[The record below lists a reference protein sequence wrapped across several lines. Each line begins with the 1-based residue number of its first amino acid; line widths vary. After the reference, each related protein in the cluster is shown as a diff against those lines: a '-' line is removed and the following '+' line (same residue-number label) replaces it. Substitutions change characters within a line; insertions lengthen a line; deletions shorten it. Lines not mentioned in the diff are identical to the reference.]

1 MLNDYFTTPKRSGF
15 DTLPSPVE
23 KEAPLVVLA
32 DELDYLFTKNQQVIY
47 KLFDWPHDPNSR
59 LIVIVGAA
67 GGVSIRASPTPSICL
82 SA

>member
-1 MLNDYFTTPKRSGF
+1 M
-15 DTLPSPVE
+15 
-23 KEAPLVVLA
+23 VLA

-67 GGVSIRASPTPSICL
+67 GGVSNRASPTPSTCPN
-82 SA
+82 A